1 MIAPTADTGAHRLAH
16 DPVPRNSDRDTM
28 TEPGQHA
35 TPAMRLAT
43 AAGQGGTPAKM
54 SAGYETSEVMPPAVP
69 TRPAK
74 APATRRKMASVVEI
88 TVTKR
93 VRHAAVHRA
102 STGGSGAGLDDSSAG
117 DAGPENSGPDNAR
130 S

>member
-1 MIAPTADTGAHRLAH
+1 MPEKTLAGVASSNAAPMIAPTADTGAHRLAH
-16 DPVPRNSDRDTM
+16 DPVPRNSDRETM

-35 TPAMRLAT
+35 TPATRLAT
-43 AAGQGGTPAKM
+43 AAGHGGTPTKM

-74 APATRRKMASVVEI
+74 APATRRKMASEVEI

-93 VRHAAVHRA
+93 VRHAALL
-102 STGGSGAGLDDSSAG
+102 TGEYGSKRR
-117 DAGPENSGPDNAR
+117 R